1 MTARAMS
8 GDREWCLAVGMDG
21 YIAKP
26 VNPKELLATIE
37 SQVRKPIA
45 DDRTPSANGKLSAAG
60 GQSETSGSPRA
71 DKNQPLPA
79 SAEPAAID
87 FAELLA
93 RVEDD
98 SSLLEE
104 LIELYRESSPRLLS
118 ELEAGVEGRDAQLVQ
133 RAAHTLKGALQNL
146 SAASGAQAAL
156 QLETLG
162 RSGNLDSAEQSLSE
176 LKRELDRLQAELTR
190 WLKGTLV

>member
-1 MTARAMS
+1 
-8 GDREWCLAVGMDG
+8 MDG
-21 YIAKP
+21 YITKP

-45 DDRTPSANGKLSAAG
+45 DDRTPSANGELSAAG

-71 DKNQPLPA
+71 DKNQPPPA

-118 ELEAGVEGRDAQLVQ
+118 ELEAGVEGATRSWFSV
-133 RAAHTLKGALQNL
+133 RPTRLKAPCKILAPPTVRKPHCNL
-146 SAASGAQAAL
+146 KHLAAL
-156 QLETLG
+156 ATWIPPSS
-162 RSGNLDSAEQSLSE
+162 RSQS
-176 LKRELDRLQAELTR
+176 
-190 WLKGTLV
+190 